1 MSGSARTAGASA
13 SGQPRKA
20 QSSKRKT
27 RTDSRRQFVDSVR
40 IVVRGGAGGKG
51 SSSFRR
57 EPFTPRGGPDGGDG
71 GRGGSVLLKATTS
84 TSDLSLFKQHPRW
97 NAEAGADGAGGR
109 KTGRGGAD
117 VVLDVP
123 VGTVVLDEEG
133 VLVAD
138 LDRAGVEATVA
149 HGGVGGRGN
158 VHFKSSTRRAP
169 DYAEPGFKGDERTLV
184 LDLKLIA
191 DIGLV
196 GKPNAGKSSLLSSLT
211 AARPKVADY
220 PFTTL
225 DPELGVAESPGG
237 RIVIADIPGLIEGAA
252 RGAGLGL
259 RFLRHVER
267 TRVLVYVLDGSTEDP
282 WADLETVR
290 AEVEQFSPQLA
301 LRPFVVAINKLDLE
315 ATRRRK
321 TRNRRKG
328 VLFISALTGE
338 GLPELTE
345 AMVSALAVA
354 PEVAAQGLPASKTKL
369 RERTVPVALT
379 VARDASGFVVSG
391 DRVEYL
397 VERTDLESEGA
408 LARFQS
414 ELDRLGV
421 NAALESAGVQAGDTV
436 KISGIEFEYQP

>member
-1 MSGSARTAGASA
+1 
-13 SGQPRKA
+13 
-20 QSSKRKT
+20 
-27 RTDSRRQFVDSVR
+27 
-40 IVVRGGAGGKG
+40 VRGGHGGKG
-51 SSSFRR
+51 SASFRR
-57 EPFTPRGGPDGGDG
+57 EPFTPQGGPDGGDG
-71 GRGGSVLLKATTS
+71 GRGGSVILKATTGV
-84 TSDLSLFKQHPRW
+84 SDLSLYKQRSRW
-97 NAEAGADGAGGR
+97 NAEPGTDGAGGR

-138 LDRAGVEATVA
+138 LDRPGVDALVA
-149 HGGVGGRGN
+149 QGGTGGRGN

-196 GKPNAGKSSLLSSLT
+196 GPPNAGKSSLLSSLT
-211 AARPKVADY
+211 AARPKIADY

-225 DPELGVAESPGG
+225 DPQLGVAESQGG

-267 TRVLVYVLDGSTEDP
+267 TRVLVYVLDGSAPDP

-290 AEVEQFSPQLA
+290 KEVEQFSAELA
-301 LRPFVVAINKLDLE
+301 RRPSLVAVNKVDLE
-315 ATRRRK
+315 PAGKLRARTRRKDVRF
-321 TRNRRKG
+321 
-328 VLFISALTGE
+328 VSALSGE
-338 GLPELTE
+338 GLPQLMD
-345 AMVSALAVA
+345 AMVSALAAA
-354 PEVAAQGLPASKTKL
+354 PEVITQGLVKKTKL
-369 RERTVPVALT
+369 PEIAAPAGLVVKRQP
-379 VARDASGFVVSG
+379 SGFVVSG
-391 DRVEYL
+391 DRVEHL
-397 VERTDLESEGA
+397 VERTDLDSEGA

-421 NAALESAGVQAGDTV
+421 NAALESAGVQPGDTV
-436 KISGIEFEYQP
+436 SISGVEFEYQP